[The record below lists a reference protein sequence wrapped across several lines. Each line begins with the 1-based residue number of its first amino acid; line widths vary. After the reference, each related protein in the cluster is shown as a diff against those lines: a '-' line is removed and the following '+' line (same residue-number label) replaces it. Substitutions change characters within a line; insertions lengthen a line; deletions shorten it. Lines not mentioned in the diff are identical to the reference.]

1 MKPVNSRLQRS
12 TGSEKCGVP
21 SLDGKWFRFA
31 SAGFTFHS
39 SRIMIII
46 KKPDELAAMR
56 ISAQK
61 TAAILHQVAAGVA
74 PGVTTGELDEYAAE
88 LARKEEG
95 RCAFYGYHGFPGRIC
110 CSINEEVVH
119 GIPGKRVIRDGDIVS
134 IDFGLVYGGFVG
146 DTATTVAAGEIDPEW
161 RRLLDTTRAC
171 LRAAIDMA
179 VEGNRLSDISHA
191 VQTVAEGDGFSVVRD
206 FVGHGIGREMHE
218 DPQIPNYG
226 PPGRGPLLKTG
237 MTFAIEPMI
246 NLGLHGTEILG
257 DGWTVVTKDRLP
269 SAHFEHT
276 IAVGQETAE
285 ILTMPDV
292 D

>member
-1 MKPVNSRLQRS
+1 
-12 TGSEKCGVP
+12 
-21 SLDGKWFRFA
+21 
-31 SAGFTFHS
+31 
-39 SRIMIII
+39 MIII
-46 KKPDELAAMR
+46 KKPDELEAMR
-56 ISAQK
+56 VSARK
-61 TAAILHQVAAGVA
+61 TATILRKVADRVA
-74 PGVTTGELDEYAAE
+74 PGVTTGELDDYAAE

-95 RCAFYGYHGFPGRIC
+95 RCAFFGYHGFSGRIC

-119 GIPGKRVIRDGDIVS
+119 GVPGKRVIRDGDVVS

-146 DTATTVAAGEIDPEW
+146 DTATTVAVGNIDPDW
-161 RRLLDTTRAC
+161 QRLLDTTQAC
-171 LRAAIDMA
+171 LAAAISKS

-191 VQTVAEGDGFSVVRD
+191 VQTVAENAGFSVVRD

-226 PPGRGPLLKTG
+226 PPGRGPVLKAG

-246 NLGLHGTEILG
+246 NLGIHRTEVLK
-257 DGWTVVTKDRLP
+257 DGWTVVTQDRLP

-276 IAVGQETAE
+276 VAVGKDKAE
-285 ILTMPDV
+285 ILTIPDP

>member
-1 MKPVNSRLQRS
+1 
-12 TGSEKCGVP
+12 
-21 SLDGKWFRFA
+21 
-31 SAGFTFHS
+31 
-39 SRIMIII
+39 MIVV

-56 ISAQK
+56 ISAKK
-61 TAAILHQVAAGVA
+61 TATILHKVASKVA
-74 PGVTTGELDEYAAE
+74 PGVTTKELDEYAAE

-95 RCAFYGYHGFPGRIC
+95 RCAFYGYHGFSGHIC
-110 CSINEEVVH
+110 SSVNEEVVH
-119 GIPGKRVIRDGDIVS
+119 GVPGRRVIRDGDIVS

-161 RRLLDTTRAC
+161 HRLLDATQRS
-171 LRAAIDMA
+171 LEAAISKA

-191 VQTVAEGDGFSVVRD
+191 VQVVAEGEGFSVVRD

-226 PPGRGPLLKTG
+226 PAGRGPILKAG

-246 NLGLHGTEILG
+246 NLGVHKTETLK

-276 IAVGQETAE
+276 IAVGKQQAE
-285 ILTMPDV
+285 ILTIPELDT
-292 D
+292 